1 MWQEVS
7 KVTAKI
13 SVLRRLLFAIAS
25 VPEGTPN
32 RWEVICQFSFEN
44 LKDKATVEDV
54 KLLAENI
61 EFLDAQAFVTDSTL
75 AKELISAE
83 GLKKG
88 SPMGIVMISS
98 NSVCKECGGALVI
111 QEDRPRSSSIVL
123 YTESM
128 GILYQP
134 HTTSSI
140 VPMLEGDAGFHSI
153 MATTPKVIQTS
164 AITTRTGTL
173 YLTSNL
179 LAKQPLT

>member
-32 RWEVICQFSFEN
+32 RWEVICQFSFEY
-44 LKDKATVEDV
+44 KAAVEDV

-75 AKELISAE
+75 VKELISAE

-123 YTESM
+123 YTEWM

-179 LAKQPLT
+179 LAK